1 MPPGHSLAAFK
12 RQVTDRP
19 FEDFSSVIVSESELF
34 GNPYFCRSSREADM
48 SLGVQE
54 GEREREHLSGTGR
67 VDHHTIIPESSL
79 RFVDGL

>member
-34 GNPYFCRSSREADM
+34 GNSYFCRSSHEADM

-54 GEREREHLSGTGR
+54 GERERALEWDRKGR
-67 VDHHTIIPESSL
+67 PPHHHPRVIS
-79 RFVDGL
+79 